1 MEQKIV
7 KNKTSRGTPSTDKI
21 NDPHL
26 KEVFSIL
33 SSKNIIDPKKINLRG
48 DAESNI
54 RQQIK
59 DSLND
64 KNQNLNETFSELR
77 KSGKDLG
84 VLNFKLMMLPLK
96 IKMFLS
102 TYEKKDLENLIIR
115 IEEIETEINK
125 LIK

>member
-1 MEQKIV
+1 M

-84 VLNFKLMMLPLK
+84 VLNFKLMILPLK